1 MGVEVFAIDEKVV
14 EQVLRVLGECCDG
27 ALTGNLSL
35 DTPLRSLRMD
45 SLKMVQVVYELEVA
59 LDVEL
64 EEHRLFQLESVG
76 DLAVL
81 VEEARRSVEE

>member
-1 MGVEVFAIDEKVV
+1 MSVEVFAIDERVV
-14 EQVLRVLGECCDG
+14 EQVLRVLKDCCDSR
-27 ALTGNLSL
+27 LTADLSL

-45 SLKMVQVVYELEVA
+45 SMKMVQIVYELEVA
-59 LDVEL
+59 LDIEM

-81 VEEARRSVEE
+81 AGEAVRSAV

>member
-1 MGVEVFAIDEKVV
+1 MSVEVFAIDERVV
-14 EQVLRVLGECCDG
+14 EQVLRVLKDCCDSR
-27 ALTGNLSL
+27 LTADLSL

-45 SLKMVQVVYELEVA
+45 SMKMVQIVYELEVA
-59 LDVEL
+59 LDIEM

-81 VEEARRSVEE
+81 AGEAVRSAA

>member
-1 MGVEVFAIDEKVV
+1 MSVEVYAIDERIV
-14 EQVLRVLGECCDG
+14 EQVLHVIRECCDSR
-27 ALTGNLSL
+27 LTADLSL

-45 SLKMVQVVYELEVA
+45 SLKMVQIVYELEVA
-59 LDVEL
+59 LDMEM

-81 VEEARRSVEE
+81 AGEAARSAA

>member
-1 MGVEVFAIDEKVV
+1 MSVEVIAIDERIV
-14 EQVLRVLGECCDG
+14 EHVLRILRDCCDSR
-27 ALTGNLSL
+27 LTVDLSL

-59 LDVEL
+59 LDIEM

-81 VEEARRSVEE
+81 AGDTARGEI

>member
-1 MGVEVFAIDEKVV
+1 MSVEVFAIDERVV
-14 EQVLRVLGECCDG
+14 EQVLRVLRDCCDSR
-27 ALTGNLSL
+27 LTADLSL

-45 SLKMVQVVYELEVA
+45 SMKMVQIVYELEVA
-59 LDVEL
+59 LDIEM

-81 VEEARRSVEE
+81 AGDTVRSAA

>member
-1 MGVEVFAIDEKVV
+1 MSVEVFAIDERIV
-14 EQVLRVLGECCDG
+14 EQVLHVIRDCCDSR
-27 ALTGNLSL
+27 LTADLSL

-45 SLKMVQVVYELEVA
+45 SLRMVQIVYELEVA
-59 LDVEL
+59 LDIEM

-81 VEEARRSVEE
+81 AGEAVRSAA